1 MRSAAI
7 RLVRWRW
14 FDWFILASIAANC
27 ITLAM
32 GSNRPGFEVTELAQ
46 RLKPLEY
53 LFLGIFTMEMLVK
66 WLALGVIGSPGTY
79 FRNGEPHNKPYNS
92 SCDAASRHCKQG
104 AIAPPPQSMLPAPA
118 KLLAVA

>member
-1 MRSAAI
+1 MRSTAI
-7 RLVRWRW
+7 SLLRWRF

-32 GSNRPGFEVTELAQ
+32 GSNRPGFEDSELAA

-66 WLALGVIGSPGTY
+66 WLALGVIGSPGSY
-79 FRNGEPHNKPYNS
+79 FRNGEPHSKPSRS

-104 AIAPPPQSMLPAPA
+104 AMAPHSPTQPLPSSQ
-118 KLLAVA
+118 L